1 MEKNTPTYIAI
12 VQHQSEFTLTP
23 SVQTVL
29 PALLHSLAVQYNMYL
44 SD

>member
-1 MEKNTPTYIAI
+1 MEKNTLTYIAI
-12 VQHQSEFTLTP
+12 VQHQSEFPLSP

-29 PALLHSLAVQYNMYL
+29 PASFHLLVVQPNTYF